1 MSQAGDLTWRLGGC
15 CSATG
20 RTESRRA
27 MTLSR
32 ERSLVFSFF
41 VFPISGLFLPEL
53 ASFASSFF
61 FFFFFGG
68 SGSSTATGSLPE
80 AVVDV
85 FMGVPKSVRF

>member
-1 MSQAGDLTWRLGGC
+1 
-15 CSATG
+15 
-20 RTESRRA
+20 

-61 FFFFFGG
+61 FFFFGG

>member
-1 MSQAGDLTWRLGGC
+1 
-15 CSATG
+15 
-20 RTESRRA
+20 

-53 ASFASSFF
+53 ASFREFF
-61 FFFFFGG
+61 LFFFFGG